1 MFSGSIVALV
11 TPFKQGK
18 VDYDKIAELCEF
30 HIANGTSAIVPCGT
44 TGEAPTLDY
53 DEHKK
58 VIEVVI
64 RTVGGRVP
72 VIAGTGSNSTAETLM
87 LTAYA
92 KQAGAAAALITTPY
106 YNKPTQKGLYEH
118 YKQINDT
125 VDLPVVIYNVPGR
138 TGVSIAPETVAKLSQ
153 LKNMVAVKEASGSV
167 DQVSAILSL
176 CDITVLSGDD
186 SLTLP
191 MIAVGAKGII
201 SVAANIVPKDTS
213 DLCAHA
219 LKGDYRKAM
228 ALHYTLFNLC
238 KALFIETNPIPVKT
252 AMAMLGMIEE
262 EFRLPLC
269 SMSDDNKAKLKA
281 VLKGYGLLQ

>member
-18 VDYDKIAELCEF
+18 VDYDKVAELCEF
-30 HIANGTSAIVPCGT
+30 HIANGTSAIAPCGT

-58 VIEVVI
+58 VIDVVV
-64 RTVGGRVP
+64 RTVRGRVP

-87 LTAYA
+87 LTEYA
-92 KQAGAAAALITTPY
+92 KKAGAQAALITTPY

-118 YKQINDT
+118 YKKINDT
-125 VDLPVVIYNVPGR
+125 VDLPVVLYNVPGR
-138 TGVSIAPETVAKLSQ
+138 TGVSLAPETVAKLSK
-153 LKNMVAVKEASGSV
+153 LKNMVAIKEAAGSV
-167 DQVSAILSL
+167 DQVSAIRSL

-191 MIAVGAKGII
+191 MIAVGAMGII
-201 SVAANIVPKDTS
+201 SVAANVAPKDTS
-213 DLCAHA
+213 ELCRYA
-219 LKGDYRKAM
+219 LAGDYKKAM
-228 ALHYTLFNLC
+228 EYHYKLFNLC
-238 KALFIETNPIPVKT
+238 KVLFIETNPIPVKT
-252 AMAMLGMIEE
+252 AMAMMGMIEE

-269 SMSDDNKAKLKA
+269 TMGDETKAKLKT
-281 VLKGYGLLQ
+281 VLKEYGLLK